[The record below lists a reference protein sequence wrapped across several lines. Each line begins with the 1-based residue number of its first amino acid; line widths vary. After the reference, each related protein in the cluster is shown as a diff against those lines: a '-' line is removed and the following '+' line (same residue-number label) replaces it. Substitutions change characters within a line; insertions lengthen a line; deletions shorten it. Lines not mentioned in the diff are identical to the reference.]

1 METHLESCPGRL
13 LVSEGRDSKSL
24 HRLLTVAALE
34 VVDEAALRLVDQLV
48 DVLVRV
54 KLKIK

>member
-1 METHLESCPGRL
+1 M